1 MGTLGATLIVLNEE
15 KYIERAIT
23 NLLPMCKEIIIV
35 DGGST
40 DRTMEVSKKYDCKII
55 ENKFA
60 FDFSAQRNFA
70 LRQSSCDW
78 VVTVDADEYFTG
90 KAISKIKDLAAA
102 DDPEVSAY
110 SFWRKDL
117 IDGVECGKMPQW
129 RLLKR
134 GAVEWSGKIHEGLK
148 FLSGRGKEMPLEF
161 ELIHC
166 KEFRRQLYSDKL
178 YENITNGVDAFPS
191 EENYELDSRTF
202 EGI

>member
-1 MGTLGATLIVLNEE
+1 MGTLGAALIVLNEE
-15 KYIERAIT
+15 KYIARAIK
-23 NLLPMCKEIIIV
+23 NLLTMCKEIIVV

-40 DRTMEVSKKYDCKII
+40 DLTMEISKYDCKVV
-55 ENKFA
+55 EKKFA

-70 LRQSSCDW
+70 LQQSTCDW
-78 VVTVDADEYFTG
+78 VITIDADEYFTS
-90 KAISKIKDLAAA
+90 KAISKIIELAAA
-102 DDPEVSAY
+102 DEPEVSAY
-110 SFWRKDL
+110 SFWRTDL
-117 IDGVECGKMPQW
+117 IDGAEHGKMPQW
-129 RLLKR
+129 RLVKR
-134 GAVEWSGKIHEGLK
+134 NAVEWSGKLHEGLK
-148 FLSGRGKEMPLEF
+148 FLSGHGKELPPEF